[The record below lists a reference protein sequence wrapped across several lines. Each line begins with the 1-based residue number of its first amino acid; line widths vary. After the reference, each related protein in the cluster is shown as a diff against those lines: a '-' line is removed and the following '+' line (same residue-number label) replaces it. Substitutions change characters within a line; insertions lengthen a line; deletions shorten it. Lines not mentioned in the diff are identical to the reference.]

1 MIHHDSV
8 KRESLHHLMYLSCI
22 LVFVREHVRV
32 LVKSVSDVISQY
44 VYVNDLSI
52 FTEQERFVSQ
62 DGSYDWVR
70 LC

>member
-1 MIHHDSV
+1 
-8 KRESLHHLMYLSCI
+8 MYLSCI

-62 DGSYDWVR
+62 DGSYDWVL